1 MKRTIQPVVCLTS
14 HSDKYR
20 HLVLCSLQEK
30 SQWDF
35 SISWCLNGR
44 QRGRVWF
51 MLWLE
56 LTDYSWHWWIRWLNR
71 MMPATWGMILPVYRS
86 SRTPF
91 ISCVHPSFWRVF
103 FFKYILFFVLKF
115 FLSFFFPSFNW
126 VLIDFF
132 FQQSWIDWQGN
143 KLNRI

>member
-1 MKRTIQPVVCLTS
+1 MKRTIQPVICLTS

-35 SISWCLNGR
+35 SISQCLNGR
-44 QRGRVWF
+44 QRGRVRF

-56 LTDYSWHWWIRWLNR
+56 LTDYSWRWWIRWLNR
-71 MMPATWGMILPVYRS
+71 MIPATWGMILPVNRS

-91 ISCVHPSFWRVF
+91 ISCIHPSFWSLFF
-103 FFKYILFFVLKF
+103 FFKIFPFIFFP
-115 FLSFFFPSFNW
+115 PSFNW
-126 VLIDFF
+126 VWIDFF